1 MDEKASMMQ
10 TAEGNKVFKTP
21 EDDAKDAL
29 LTNEEIFEHVSQTFA
44 QTRSTFASNST
55 SSGFTFWRPP
65 KMEDIVRLRAFHNA
79 YNLYGLVELPLMGS
93 ITFLLSNE
101 RKLETSS
108 QEEQD
113 TNIGFDRSS
122 GAYDPIEQYIFYLDV
137 VHGRKTMEELDN
149 AFDNGRI
156 TIDAAIMHL
165 YRQPTFPFAIQTKL
179 APHISPIGYVCAE
192 VNNVKMLDWL
202 LSKGAPIKGM
212 KTTYNRPGDK
222 CNQTAV
228 HVACEHQHMETL
240 NWLVSNDVPI
250 EWISKAHSCP
260 HTNALTFG
268 KPNGRTP
275 FSFCLLKNEDPI
287 PVWNW
292 LIENG
297 ALGDIDRPITDNPAH
312 VKFTPMYYAT
322 YHYNIPVIYQTTIK
336 KFEKIINWLSNKGI
350 ATFPRVELCGLVGAA
365 HLNGRVGFRGMYN
378 ETKDRYE
385 VVLDDLEGENNGMK
399 RKSCLVKEVNFIV
412 K

>member
-10 TAEGNKVFKTP
+10 TAEGNKVFKTT

-44 QTRSTFASNST
+44 QTRSKFASNST
-55 SSGFTFWRPP
+55 SSGFSFWRPP

-165 YRQPTFPFAIQTKL
+165 YRQPTF
-179 APHISPIGYVCAE
+179 
-192 VNNVKMLDWL
+192 
-202 LSKGAPIKGM
+202 
-212 KTTYNRPGDK
+212 
-222 CNQTAV
+222 
-228 HVACEHQHMETL
+228 
-240 NWLVSNDVPI
+240 
-250 EWISKAHSCP
+250 
-260 HTNALTFG
+260 
-268 KPNGRTP
+268 
-275 FSFCLLKNEDPI
+275 
-287 PVWNW
+287 
-292 LIENG
+292 
-297 ALGDIDRPITDNPAH
+297 
-312 VKFTPMYYAT
+312 
-322 YHYNIPVIYQTTIK
+322 
-336 KFEKIINWLSNKGI
+336 
-350 ATFPRVELCGLVGAA
+350 
-365 HLNGRVGFRGMYN
+365 
-378 ETKDRYE
+378 
-385 VVLDDLEGENNGMK
+385 
-399 RKSCLVKEVNFIV
+399 
-412 K
+412 